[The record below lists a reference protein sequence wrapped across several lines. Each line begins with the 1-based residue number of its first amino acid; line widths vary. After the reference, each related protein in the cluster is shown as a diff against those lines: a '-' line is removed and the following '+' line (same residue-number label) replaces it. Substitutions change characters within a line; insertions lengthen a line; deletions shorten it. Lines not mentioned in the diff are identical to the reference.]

1 MSPLVAYTLGFLSCV
16 FVEVI
21 ALIVYVVVDS
31 KKTKGG
37 EQTPDA

>member
-1 MSPLVAYTLGFLSCV
+1 MTPIWAYVFGFLSCV

-21 ALIVYVVVDS
+21 GVIVYVVVDG
-31 KKTKGG
+31 KKKGG